1 MNAVVTSVTSVTET
15 KTRSYTTSSSSTTTT
30 SSVPTTTTST
40 STNTTASHN
49 TTSSSSGVKIGVGV
63 GVTVGALII
72 IALALLWFL
81 RRRRNKNQKIIDYGG
96 PNAPHE
102 TEALKSPESVSELAH
117 DRTTEIPAELSPGQ
131 NHPVEM
137 DSGTGI
143 SHRGGAPNEQPVSST
158 STNHSHGPPHESSS
172 LPMPSPDLQRTV
184 RPAFSTS
191 SIVHPG
197 LLDAAAAASR
207 FLDRPSTAPTPAPSP
222 EPSDQLARSLT
233 QDGNSAPL
241 SPDENPL
248 MPFPPKSS
256 SRSHL
261 PPPLSAN
268 QPSSA
273 VADRLNPPTSKRP
286 FDSAPPT
293 PKKSFQQIFS
303 TAPKQPSIQVVPPTP
318 RQTVKDLPS
327 LPSAGSNIVENAPS
341 TIKARLRNHPQP
353 LQSNRPLS
361 FASPPSRDPAIQEP
375 YPPDFPLR
383 SSTMAGLTVV
393 DPNAANSRHQ
403 GSDPVGPVA
412 DDPNPT
418 DFVVVQSTHDS
429 NASDSSAPDSTSI
442 RNYSHKITRQRSQQF
457 WNGTSSA
464 HVENM
469 GMI

>member
-1 MNAVVTSVTSVTET
+1 M
-15 KTRSYTTSSSSTTTT
+15 
-30 SSVPTTTTST
+30 
-40 STNTTASHN
+40 
-49 TTSSSSGVKIGVGV
+49 
-63 GVTVGALII
+63 
-72 IALALLWFL
+72 
-81 RRRRNKNQKIIDYGG
+81 
-96 PNAPHE
+96 PHE

-117 DRTTEIPAELSPGQ
+117 DRTTELPAELSPGQ
-131 NHPVEM
+131 NHPAEM
-137 DSGTGI
+137 DSGTVI
-143 SHRGGAPNEQPVSST
+143 SHRDGAPNEQPVSGT
-158 STNHSHGPPHESSS
+158 DTNHSYGSPNELSS
-172 LPMPSPDLQRTV
+172 LPMPPPDLQRTV

-222 EPSDQLARSLT
+222 ELSDQPVRSLT
-233 QDGNSAPL
+233 HDEISAPL

-273 VADRLNPPTSKRP
+273 VANRLNPPTSKRP
-286 FDSAPPT
+286 FNSAPPT

-303 TAPKQPSIQVVPPTP
+303 AAPKQPSIQVVPPTP

-327 LPSAGSNIVENAPS
+327 LPSAGPNVVENAPS
-341 TIKARLRNHPQP
+341 TIKAMLRNHPQP
-353 LQSNRPLS
+353 LQSNSPLS
-361 FASPPSRDPAIQEP
+361 FASPPSRDSAIQEP

-383 SSTMAGLTVV
+383 SSSMAGLTLM

-412 DDPNPT
+412 NDPNPI

-429 NASDSSAPDSTSI
+429 SVPDSTSI

-457 WNGTSSA
+457 WNATSSA

-469 GMI
+469 GMF